1 MIAVYRSLAWLF
13 SRLADL
19 LGRYPNAARAII
31 ITFATAF
38 CAFCQEWM
46 SKSGPMS
53 APRLPQSSVT
63 ICLTGNYCFGAVRS
77 ASASGPRFL
86 YIGCPQEAS
95 MAMLVEQFT
104 LLGLTPQNWMIVT
117 LAMIVIAALISRME
131 NG

>member
-1 MIAVYRSLAWLF
+1 MCISAKARDKALVTQQLLVIAEIWPDVR
-13 SRLADL
+13 
-19 LGRYPNAARAII
+19 
-31 ITFATAF
+31 
-38 CAFCQEWM
+38 CAFAA
-46 SKSGPMS
+46 K
-53 APRLPQSSVT
+53 L
-63 ICLTGNYCFGAVRS
+63 GNNMPDRDYCFGAVRS

-86 YIGCPQEAS
+86 YTGCPQETS